1 MQIPL
6 SAGRARIEGRKI
18 NFDREREEKKES
30 FLKKSTEHIKVFFK
44 KNVFQDIDI
53 SSKSHHLSG
62 YVSLLLISYI

>member
-30 FLKKSTEHIKVFFK
+30 FLMKKSTEHIKVFFK
-44 KNVFQDIDI
+44 KMF
-53 SSKSHHLSG
+53 SK
-62 YVSLLLISYI
+62 I